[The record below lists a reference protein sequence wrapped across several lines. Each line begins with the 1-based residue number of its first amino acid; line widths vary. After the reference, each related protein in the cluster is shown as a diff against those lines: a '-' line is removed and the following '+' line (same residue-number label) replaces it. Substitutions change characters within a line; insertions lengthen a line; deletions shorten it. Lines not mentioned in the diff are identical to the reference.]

1 MLSPI
6 YFLSAVSSVC
16 AAYLLWSLAIREFL
30 LDGVREKLFGLRF
43 ELFRLAM
50 NGEIDFDNEAY
61 RSLEILFC
69 GLLRFAH
76 RITFLTYVMSRV
88 EAERA
93 EKEKDYVNVSA
104 QIALRISRLEP
115 ETRAKLLK
123 ILEEMRDALMVY
135 IGLSSLFFFAVLIVY
150 RALHLL
156 GIRRLEEAKVKA
168 VDVVSREA
176 YLIESRRGLRLA
188 AA

>member
-6 YFLSAVSSVC
+6 YILSTIASVC

-43 ELFRLAM
+43 DLFRLAM
-50 NGEIDFDNEAY
+50 NGEVEFDNEAY

-76 RITFLTYVMSRV
+76 RITFLTYLMSKI

-93 EKEKDYVNVSA
+93 QKEKDYVNVSA
-104 QIALRISRLEP
+104 QIALRVSRLAP
-115 ETRAKLLK
+115 ETRAKMLK
-123 ILEEMRDALMVY
+123 ILEEMRDAMLIY
-135 IGLSSLFFFAVLIVY
+135 IGLSSLFFIVVFVVY
-150 RALHLL
+150 KVLHLL
-156 GIRRLEEAKVKA
+156 GIRRLEETKVEV

-176 YLIESRRGLRLA
+176 YIIESRRVPRLA
-188 AA
+188 TA